1 VRLALATAGT
11 AALVLAGFGGSGDTG
26 RDGRWARAIVIQKRD
41 LPTFHSEP
49 PLTART
55 CLPGHLDGQTAFA
68 RSLHFSSGARSVT
81 ARAWIFPEERHAK
94 GGFHNLVV
102 RDYAQCLKRDGIVG
116 ARILVSSQKEI
127 SGIQSGDRFRA
138 LRVTVRVRQAGT
150 TFTVYVEI
158 FFVRAGRAV
167 ADAAFTSSDR
177 PFGIAAE
184 AAAVNR
190 MSARMAHPP
199 TP

>member
-1 VRLALATAGT
+1 MRLALATAG
-11 AALVLAGFGGSGDTG
+11 A
-26 RDGRWARAIVIQKRD
+26 
-41 LPTFHSEP
+41 
-49 PLTART
+49 
-55 CLPGHLDGQTAFA
+55 GHLDGQTAFA
-68 RSLHFSSGARSVT
+68 RSLHFSSGSRSVT
-81 ARAWIFPEERHAK
+81 ARAWIFPEERHAR
-94 GGFHNLVV
+94 GGFHNLVA

-116 ARILVSSQKEI
+116 ARILASSQKEV
-127 SGIQSGDRFRA
+127 SGIQSGDRVRA

-184 AAAVNR
+184 GATVNR

-199 TP
+199 KS